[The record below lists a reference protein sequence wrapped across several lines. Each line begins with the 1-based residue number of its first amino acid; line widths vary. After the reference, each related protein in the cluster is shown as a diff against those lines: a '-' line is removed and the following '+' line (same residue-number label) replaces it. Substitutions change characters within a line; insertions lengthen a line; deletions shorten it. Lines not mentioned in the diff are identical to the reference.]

1 MKTSINAPKMPY
13 KIPPPPTLRSPSISS
28 NTLSLGRTIAE
39 GFAFGTGSS
48 IARKILDKNDSSSA
62 KPGIELE
69 VSKKAPTLRY
79 GGGNGNNGDN
89 DELCKAI
96 RNQMVSCKN
105 RDMYDALNTFYKE
118 LCTD

>member
-1 MKTSINAPKMPY
+1 MKTSLTKMPY
-13 KIPPPPTLRSPSISS
+13 KIPPPPTLRPSLPSISS

-48 IARKILDKNDSSSA
+48 IARKILDNNDSSSA

-69 VSKKAPTLRY
+69 VSEKAPTISY
-79 GGGNGNNGDN
+79 SGGNGNNGDN

-118 LCTD
+118 LCID